1 MFTAFPFCRSFNHFI
16 ILKNFHFRT
25 VHSRRLS
32 ALDSTQF
39 PYSRMQLQNKRQIS
53 KRIYLFYSSSNESC
67 LRSRIFA
74 FFDFFLDL
82 KPSVSPS
89 FFGIIFWFSLA
100 SAVISSSS
108 FQLCSRWL
116 SSILF
121 SDDFAGSSV
130 AKNTPVKCA
139 ISYQSELTIWTC
151 FWNPWFCH
159 SNNVFI
165 Q

>member
-1 MFTAFPFCRSFNHFI
+1 MKMR
-16 ILKNFHFRT
+16 
-25 VHSRRLS
+25 
-32 ALDSTQF
+32 
-39 PYSRMQLQNKRQIS
+39 LQNKIQIS

-82 KPSVSPS
+82 KPSDSSPL
-89 FFGIIFWFSLA
+89 FFGIIFWLSLA

-108 FQLCSRWL
+108 FQLCSRWS

-121 SDDFAGSSV
+121 SDDFADSSV

-139 ISYQSELTIWTC
+139 ICVPSRTHHLYVFLKPLVLPFQQRIRPIKCLLQLLFLMNC
-151 FWNPWFCH
+151 FQHFVLFYSVW
-159 SNNVFI
+159 VY
-165 Q
+165 

>member
-1 MFTAFPFCRSFNHFI
+1 MKMR
-16 ILKNFHFRT
+16 
-25 VHSRRLS
+25 
-32 ALDSTQF
+32 
-39 PYSRMQLQNKRQIS
+39 LQNKIQIS

-82 KPSVSPS
+82 KPSDSSPL
-89 FFGIIFWFSLA
+89 FFGIIFWLSLA

-108 FQLCSRWL
+108 FQLCSRWS

-130 AKNTPVKCA
+130 AKNAAFIMCEPIRTHH
-139 ISYQSELTIWTC
+139 L
-151 FWNPWFCH
+151 
-159 SNNVFI
+159 NVFLKPLVLPFQQRI
-165 Q
+165 HPIKCLLQLLFLINCFQHFVLFYSVWVY